1 MVGGARSF
9 FGVCQKNGVAF
20 LTTFPLV
27 TASPT
32 PRLPVK
38 SVSTL
43 SLPDLRGR

>member
-1 MVGGARSF
+1 MVGGAGSF

-20 LTTFPLV
+20 LTACPLV

-32 PRLPVK
+32 PRLPVT

-43 SLPDLRGR
+43 PLPDLHGR